1 MQTSYQQTSSRI
13 LTRDCVTVGIVF
25 IQVQTVRIG
34 FLGLLLV
41 CGVSVDVFQVKRV
54 IYENNTIEN
63 KLTGS
68 FCFYK
73 EPEPGVKCFIV
84 EKI

>member
-1 MQTSYQQTSSRI
+1 M
-13 LTRDCVTVGIVF
+13 
-25 IQVQTVRIG
+25 
-34 FLGLLLV
+34 
-41 CGVSVDVFQVKRV
+41 DVFHVKRV

>member
-1 MQTSYQQTSSRI
+1 M
-13 LTRDCVTVGIVF
+13 
-25 IQVQTVRIG
+25 RIG
-34 FLGLLLV
+34 FLGSSV
-41 CGVSVDVFQVKRV
+41 GVRSIRGCFSSKRV